1 MDMDKRFVLSGRN
14 NPLSVLDKE
23 YEIPEV
29 FSFNP
34 IHQTEI
40 SDIKDDFIK
49 LAVLNDI
56 HGFMNTHNI
65 DS

>member
-1 MDMDKRFVLSGRN
+1 MYNRFVLSGRK

-23 YEIPEV
+23 YEIPEI
-29 FSFNP
+29 FSFGP

-56 HGFMNTHNI
+56 HDFMKTHNI
-65 DS
+65 GS

>member
-1 MDMDKRFVLSGRN
+1 MDKRFALSGFK
-14 NPLSVLDKE
+14 NPLSILDKE

-29 FSFNP
+29 FSFGP
-34 IHQTEI
+34 THQTEI

>member
-1 MDMDKRFVLSGRN
+1 MDKRFSLSGFK

-23 YEIPEV
+23 YEMPEV
-29 FSFNP
+29 FSFSSIP
-34 IHQTEI
+34 QTESSGI
-40 SDIKDDFIK
+40 AEEFIK

-56 HGFMNTHNI
+56 HGFMNIHNI

>member
-1 MDMDKRFVLSGRN
+1 MDKRFVLGRN

-23 YEIPEV
+23 YEMPEV
-29 FSFNP
+29 FSFGP
-34 IHQTEI
+34 THQAESSGI
-40 SDIKDDFIK
+40 VEEFIK

-56 HGFMNTHNI
+56 HGFMDTHNI

>member
-1 MDMDKRFVLSGRN
+1 MDKRFVLSGCN

-23 YEIPEV
+23 YEMPEV
-29 FSFNP
+29 FSFGP
-34 IHQTEI
+34 IHQAESSGI
-40 SDIKDDFIK
+40 AEEFIK

>member
-1 MDMDKRFVLSGRN
+1 MDKRFILSGCN
-14 NPLSVLDKE
+14 NPLSILDKE

-29 FSFNP
+29 FSFSP
-34 IHQTEI
+34 QTEI

>member
-1 MDMDKRFVLSGRN
+1 MDKRFVLGRN

-23 YEIPEV
+23 YEMPEV
-29 FSFNP
+29 FSFGP
-34 IHQTEI
+34 IRQAESSGI
-40 SDIKDDFIK
+40 AEEFIK

-56 HGFMNTHNI
+56 HVFMNTHSI